1 LRPDQAE
8 AGRLQRVAQGDQVTI
23 TVNGDP
29 VAELVPPSTA
39 RRVAMPRR
47 EFLTLLAH
55 YRADPAMRADLA
67 ALSHETTD
75 DLEPL

>member
-1 LRPDQAE
+1 
-8 AGRLQRVAQGDQVTI
+8 
-23 TVNGDP
+23 
-29 VAELVPPSTA
+29 
-39 RRVAMPRR
+39 MPRR